1 MAAYCRYVH
10 CIFAVIIL
18 QNFRCDD
25 LVIVALPFFFQMCN
39 VVLARVVVVVVFGSV
54 VVVVPS
60 TLEHHTAE
68 SVAKKFQSQ
77 EVESC
82 T

>member
-1 MAAYCRYVH
+1 MAAYCRHVH
-10 CIFAVIIL
+10 CIFAVVIL
-18 QNFRCDD
+18 QNFPCYD
-25 LVIVALPFFFQMCN
+25 LVVVAFPLFHRMCK
-39 VVLARVVVVVVFGSV
+39 VVSVGVVVVVVFGSV

-60 TLEHHTAE
+60 ALEQHTAE

>member
-1 MAAYCRYVH
+1 M
-10 CIFAVIIL
+10 FAVFML
-18 QNFRCDD
+18 QNFRYYD
-25 LVIVALPFFFQMCN
+25 LVIVALLLFFRMCK
-39 VVLARVVVVVVFGSV
+39 VVSAGVVVVVGFGSV

-60 TLEHHTAE
+60 TLEQHTAE